1 VEDHAVSSPQAGP
14 HDSLIPTIAEERAT
28 LKTDAGGVF
37 HAAIAGGFG
46 GLVAGLLGG
55 VPYFLAYR
63 DEDIPWQ
70 KLASA
75 FFTFVILTGA
85 TYAAGARGGIATLDR
100 LARGKRAWTP
110 FVGGVLG
117 ASIVGPLPGA
127 VGVAYFGSQPYVFM
141 GTAMLALAPIAG
153 AWITSA
159 VIARADHGGLA
170 SGERG
175 RGLVGALAA
184 SLLATSIFGAVGAGI
199 FFTVD
204 DEAML
209 DWFRRGA
216 RAADAA
222 GEVSQLGL
230 AFVGFEAGALL
241 GALVGAHLGTTMLIS
256 RTFGRRTTS
265 R

>member
-1 VEDHAVSSPQAGP
+1 VEDHAP
-14 HDSLIPTIAEERAT
+14 HDSLIPTIGEERVVSQ
-28 LKTDAGGVF
+28 DAAGVF
-37 HAAIAGGFG
+37 HAAIAGGVG

-63 DEDIPWQ
+63 DEDVPWQ

-100 LARGKRAWTP
+100 LARAKKKPAWTP

-117 ASIVGPLPGA
+117 ATIVGPLPGA
-127 VGVAYFGSQPYVFM
+127 VGVAYFGSQPYAFM
-141 GTAMLALAPIAG
+141 GTAVLALAPIAG

-159 VIARADHGGLA
+159 EIARADRGGGFGVSL
-170 SGERG
+170 G
-175 RGLVGALAA
+175 A
-184 SLLATSIFGAVGAGI
+184 SLLATLIFGAVGAGI

-216 RAADAA
+216 RAADASN
-222 GEVSQLGL
+222 EVSKMGL
-230 AFVGFEAGALL
+230 AFVGFQAGALL
-241 GALVGAHLGTTMLIS
+241 GALVGAHLGTTMFLS
-256 RTFGRRTTS
+256 RITRSSASRRS
-265 R
+265 SG

>member
-1 VEDHAVSSPQAGP
+1 MEEHAVSS
-14 HDSLIPTIAEERAT
+14 HDSLIPTIAEERSGVKPNAG
-28 LKTDAGGVF
+28 GGVF
-37 HAAIAGGFG
+37 HAAISGGVG

-100 LARGKRAWTP
+100 LARRRWWTP

-117 ASIVGPLPGA
+117 ATIVGPLPGA
-127 VGVAYFGSQPYVFM
+127 FGVAYFGSQPYVFM

-159 VIARADHGGLA
+159 VIARADRGG
-170 SGERG
+170 SI
-175 RGLVGALAA
+175 VTALAA
-184 SLLATSIFGAVGAGI
+184 SLLATLVFGAVGAGI
-199 FFTVD
+199 FVTVD

-216 RAADAA
+216 RAADAS

-241 GALVGAHLGTTMLIS
+241 GALVGAHLGTTMFIS
-256 RTFGRRTTS
+256 RMLGRGRTS

>member
-1 VEDHAVSSPQAGP
+1 MEEHAVSS
-14 HDSLIPTIAEERAT
+14 HDSLIPTIAEERSAA
-28 LKTDAGGVF
+28 KTDAGGVF

-63 DEDIPWQ
+63 DEPIPWQ

-85 TYAAGARGGIATLDR
+85 TYAAGARGGIATLDKLVR
-100 LARGKRAWTP
+100 RRAWTP
-110 FVGGVLG
+110 LVGGVLG
-117 ASIVGPLPGA
+117 AAIVGPLPGA
-127 VGVAYFGSQPYVFM
+127 VGVAYFGSQPYTFM

-159 VIARADHGGLA
+159 LIAKADRGA
-170 SGERG
+170 SLFGSFG
-175 RGLVGALAA
+175 A
-184 SLLATSIFGAVGAGI
+184 SLLATFVFGAVGAGI
-199 FFTVD
+199 FLTVD

-216 RAADAA
+216 RAADAS

-241 GALVGAHLGTTMLIS
+241 GALVGAHLGTTMFIS
-256 RTFGRRTTS
+256 RMFGTGRTS

>member
-1 VEDHAVSSPQAGP
+1 VEEHAVSS
-14 HDSLIPTIAEERAT
+14 HDSLIPTIAEDRAAAISNT
-28 LKTDAGGVF
+28 SGGVF
-37 HAAIAGGFG
+37 HAAIAGGVG
-46 GLVAGLLGG
+46 GLIAGLLGG

-85 TYAAGARGGIATLDR
+85 TYAAGARGGIATFDR
-100 LARGKRAWTP
+100 FARGKRVWTP
-110 FVGGVLG
+110 LIGGVLG

-159 VIARADHGGLA
+159 VIARADRNA
-170 SGERG
+170 S
-175 RGLVGALAA
+175 LVASLGA
-184 SLLATSIFGAVGAGI
+184 SLLATFVFGAVGAGI

-216 RAADAA
+216 RAADAS

-230 AFVGFEAGALL
+230 AFVGFQAGALL
-241 GALVGAHLGTTMLIS
+241 GALVGAHLGTTMFIS
-256 RTFGRRTTS
+256 RMFGRGRTS

>member
-1 VEDHAVSSPQAGP
+1 MEEHAVSS
-14 HDSLIPTIAEERAT
+14 HDSLIPTIAEERPAT
-28 LKTDAGGVF
+28 LADAGGGVF

-63 DEDIPWQ
+63 DEPIPWQ

-85 TYAAGARGGIATLDR
+85 AYAAGARGGIATLDR
-100 LARGKRAWTP
+100 FVRGKRAWTP
-110 FVGGVLG
+110 LAGGVLG

-127 VGVAYFGSQPYVFM
+127 VGVAYFGSQPYQFM
-141 GTAMLALAPIAG
+141 GTAMLALAPVAG

-159 VIARADHGGLA
+159 VIARADRGGGSFVA
-170 SGERG
+170 
-175 RGLVGALAA
+175 ALGA
-184 SLLATSIFGAVGAGI
+184 SLLATLVFGAVGAGI
-199 FFTVD
+199 FLTVD

-216 RAADAA
+216 RAADAS
-222 GEVSQLGL
+222 GEVSQVGL

-241 GALVGAHLGTTMLIS
+241 GALVGAHLGTTMFIS
-256 RTFGRRTTS
+256 RMLGRGRTS

>member
-1 VEDHAVSSPQAGP
+1 MEDRSVFGAS
-14 HDSLIPTIAEERAT
+14 DSLVPTIAEERAANRGVET
-28 LKTDAGGVF
+28 GGVF
-37 HAAIAGGFG
+37 QAAIAGGFG

-63 DEDIPWQ
+63 DEDVPWQ

-85 TYAAGARGGIATLDR
+85 TYAAGARGGVTTLDR
-100 LARGKRAWTP
+100 LMPRKRSAAPRPWTP

-117 ASIVGPLPGA
+117 AAIVGPLPGA
-127 VGVAYFGSQPYVFM
+127 FGVAYFGSQPYAFM

-159 VIARADHGGLA
+159 IVARAD
-170 SGERG
+170 R
-175 RGLVGALAA
+175 VGSSMIAMLGA
-184 SLLATSIFGAVGAGI
+184 SLLATAIFGVVGVGI

-216 RAADAA
+216 RAADAS
-222 GEVSQLGL
+222 GEVSKLGL
-230 AFVGFEAGALL
+230 AFVGFKAGALL
-241 GALVGAHLGTTMLIS
+241 GALVGAHLGTTMVVSRVLGS
-256 RTFGRRTTS
+256 RTS
-265 R
+265 RKPSP

>member
-1 VEDHAVSSPQAGP
+1 MEEHAVSS
-14 HDSLIPTIAEERAT
+14 HDSLIPTIAEERSAT
-28 LKTDAGGVF
+28 ASTVGGVF
-37 HAAIAGGFG
+37 HAAFAGGFG

-85 TYAAGARGGIATLDR
+85 TYAAGARGGIATLDK
-100 LARGKRAWTP
+100 LLGGKRVWTP
-110 FVGGVLG
+110 LVGGVIG
-117 ASIVGPLPGA
+117 ATIVGPLPGA
-127 VGVAYFGSQPYVFM
+127 VGVAYFGSQPYQFM

-159 VIARADHGGLA
+159 VIARADRNGSIVA
-170 SGERG
+170 SLG
-175 RGLVGALAA
+175 A
-184 SLLATSIFGAVGAGI
+184 SLLATLVFGAVGAGI
-199 FFTVD
+199 FLMVP

-216 RAADAA
+216 RAADAS

-241 GALVGAHLGTTMLIS
+241 GALVGAHLGTTMFIS
-256 RTFGRRTTS
+256 RMFGNGRTS

>member
-1 VEDHAVSSPQAGP
+1 MEDHA
-14 HDSLIPTIAEERAT
+14 HDSLIPTIAEDRAASQHD
-28 LKTDAGGVF
+28 DAAGVF
-37 HAAIAGGFG
+37 HAAIAGGVG

-63 DEDIPWQ
+63 DEDVPWQ

-100 LARGKRAWTP
+100 LTRARPNSRVPPTADPRPAWTP

-117 ASIVGPLPGA
+117 ATIVGPLPGA
-127 VGVAYFGSQPYVFM
+127 VGVAYFGSQPYAFM
-141 GTAMLALAPIAG
+141 GTAVLALAPIAG

-159 VIARADHGGLA
+159 EIARVDRGG
-170 SGERG
+170 GI
-175 RGLVGALAA
+175 GATLGA
-184 SLLATSIFGAVGAGI
+184 SLLATLIFGAVGAGI

-216 RAADAA
+216 RAADAS
-222 GEVSQLGL
+222 GEVSKMGL
-230 AFVGFEAGALL
+230 AFVGFQAGALL
-241 GALVGAHLGTTMLIS
+241 GALVGAHLGTTMFLSRITRSIS
-256 RTFGRRTTS
+256 RKPRP
-265 R
+265 

>member
-1 VEDHAVSSPQAGP
+1 VEDHAP
-14 HDSLIPTIAEERAT
+14 DSLIPTIAEERSMT
-28 LKTDAGGVF
+28 IVDAGAGVF
-37 HAAIAGGFG
+37 HAAIAGGAG
-46 GLVAGLLGG
+46 GLIVGLLGG

-100 LARGKRAWTP
+100 WVRAKQWWTP
-110 FVGGVLG
+110 LVGGVLG
-117 ASIVGPLPGA
+117 AAVVGPLPGA
-127 VGVAYFGSQPYVFM
+127 VGVAYFGSQPYQFM

-159 VIARADHGGLA
+159 VIARADRGGSIIA
-170 SGERG
+170 
-175 RGLVGALAA
+175 ALGA
-184 SLLATSIFGAVGAGI
+184 SLLATFVFGTVGAGI

-216 RAADAA
+216 RAADAS
-222 GEVSQLGL
+222 GEVSRLGL
-230 AFVGFEAGALL
+230 AFVGFQAGALL

-256 RTFGRRTTS
+256 RMFGKRTS

>member
-1 VEDHAVSSPQAGP
+1 VEEHAVSS
-14 HDSLIPTIAEERAT
+14 HDSLVPTIAEERA
-28 LKTDAGGVF
+28 AAIAEAGGGVF
-37 HAAIAGGFG
+37 HAAIAGGVG

-63 DEDIPWQ
+63 DEPIPWQ

-75 FFTFVILTGA
+75 FLTFVILTGA
-85 TYAAGARGGIATLDR
+85 IYAAGARGGIATLDR
-100 LARGKRAWTP
+100 LARGKRIWTP
-110 FVGGVLG
+110 IVGGVLG
-117 ASIVGPLPGA
+117 AAVVGPLPGA
-127 VGVAYFGSQPYVFM
+127 FGVAYFGMQPYVFM

-159 VIARADHGGLA
+159 EIARADRGGSIVATL
-170 SGERG
+170 G
-175 RGLVGALAA
+175 A
-184 SLLATSIFGAVGAGI
+184 SLLATVIFGAVGAGI
-199 FFTVD
+199 FLTVD

-216 RAADAA
+216 RAADRF

-241 GALVGAHLGTTMLIS
+241 GALVGAHLGTTMVIS
-256 RTFGRRTTS
+256 RMFGRRTS

>member
-1 VEDHAVSSPQAGP
+1 VEDIHGRSEAATGRAP
-14 HDSLIPTIAEERAT
+14 DSLIPTIAEERSAAI
-28 LKTDAGGVF
+28 TDAGAGVF
-37 HAAIAGGFG
+37 HAAIAGGIG

-63 DEDIPWQ
+63 DEPIPWQ

-85 TYAAGARGGIATLDR
+85 TYAAGARGGIATLDKIM
-100 LARGKRAWTP
+100 RGKRAWTP

-117 ASIVGPLPGA
+117 AAIVGPLPGA

-159 VIARADHGGLA
+159 VIARADRGG
-170 SGERG
+170 SH
-175 RGLVGALAA
+175 VVALAA
-184 SLLATSIFGAVGAGI
+184 SLLATFIFGAVGAGI
-199 FFTVD
+199 FLMVP

-209 DWFRRGA
+209 EWFRRGA
-216 RAADAA
+216 RAADAS

-241 GALVGAHLGTTMLIS
+241 GALVGAHLGTTMFFS
-256 RTFGRRTTS
+256 RMLKSGKTS

>member
-1 VEDHAVSSPQAGP
+1 VEDHA
-14 HDSLIPTIAEERAT
+14 HDSLIPTIAEDRAASQH
-28 LKTDAGGVF
+28 DAAGVF
-37 HAAIAGGFG
+37 HAAIAGGVG

-63 DEDIPWQ
+63 DEDVPWQ

-100 LARGKRAWTP
+100 LTRGKRAWTP

-117 ASIVGPLPGA
+117 ATIVGPLPGA
-127 VGVAYFGSQPYVFM
+127 VGVAYFGSQPYAFM
-141 GTAMLALAPIAG
+141 GTAVLALAPIAG

-159 VIARADHGGLA
+159 EIARADRGGDL
-170 SGERG
+170 
-175 RGLVGALAA
+175 GATLGA
-184 SLLATSIFGAVGAGI
+184 SLLATLIFGAVGAGI
-199 FFTVD
+199 FFTVN

-216 RAADAA
+216 RAADAS
-222 GEVSQLGL
+222 GEVSKMGL
-230 AFVGFEAGALL
+230 AFVGFQAGALL
-241 GALVGAHLGTTMLIS
+241 GALVGAHLGTTMFLSRITRSIS
-256 RTFGRRTTS
+256 RKPRP
-265 R
+265 

>member
-1 VEDHAVSSPQAGP
+1 VEEHAVSS
-14 HDSLIPTIAEERAT
+14 HDSLIPTIAEERAAA
-28 LKTDAGGVF
+28 LADAGGGVF

-55 VPYFLAYR
+55 IPYFLAYR

-70 KLASA
+70 KLAAA

-85 TYAAGARGGIATLDR
+85 TYAAGARGGIATLDK
-100 LARGKRAWTP
+100 LLGGKRWWTP
-110 FVGGVLG
+110 LVGGVLG
-117 ASIVGPLPGA
+117 ATIVGPLPGA
-127 VGVAYFGSQPYVFM
+127 VGVAYFGSQPYQFM

-159 VIARADHGGLA
+159 EIARADGKN
-170 SGERG
+170 
-175 RGLVGALAA
+175 GLVASLGA
-184 SLLATSIFGAVGAGI
+184 SLLATLVFGAVGAGI
-199 FFTVD
+199 FLMVP

-216 RAADAA
+216 RAADASN
-222 GEVSQLGL
+222 ELSQLGL

-241 GALVGAHLGTTMLIS
+241 GALVGAHLGTTMFIS
-256 RTFGRRTTS
+256 RMFGKGRTS

>member
-1 VEDHAVSSPQAGP
+1 MEDHAP
-14 HDSLIPTIAEERAT
+14 HDSLIPTIAEEGAS
-28 LKTDAGGVF
+28 AQVPAGVF
-37 HAAIAGGFG
+37 HAAIAGGVG

-63 DEDIPWQ
+63 DEDVPWQ

-100 LARGKRAWTP
+100 LVRRKRAWTP

-117 ASIVGPLPGA
+117 ATIVGPLPGA
-127 VGVAYFGSQPYVFM
+127 VGVAYFGSQPYAFM
-141 GTAMLALAPIAG
+141 GTAVLALAPIAG

-159 VIARADHGGLA
+159 EIARADRGGGLGA
-170 SGERG
+170 SLG
-175 RGLVGALAA
+175 A
-184 SLLATSIFGAVGAGI
+184 SLLATLIFGAVGAGI
-199 FFTVD
+199 FLTVD

-216 RAADAA
+216 RAADASN
-222 GEVSQLGL
+222 EVSKMGL
-230 AFVGFEAGALL
+230 AFVGFQAGALL
-241 GALVGAHLGTTMLIS
+241 GALVGAHLGTTMFLS
-256 RTFGRRTTS
+256 RITRSASHRSSG
-265 R
+265 